1 MVICFNK
8 IDFAGC
14 NMIAMCVIKLYHRV
28 CRDELWHLDHSDVGH
43 HNKKYILVY
52 SRHILKTITAN
63 LKIHMQ
69 DVELFEIVLQQHR
82 MHKWGWEDFYWKIS
96 RIVMIW
102 NKNP

>member
-1 MVICFNK
+1 MFYK

-52 SRHILKTITAN
+52 SRHILKTTIGCFE
-63 LKIHMQ
+63 IPIQ
-69 DVELFEIVLQQHR
+69 DVGFEQLYYGNR
-82 MHKWGWEDFYWKIS
+82 EMHTIGSKDFFSK
-96 RIVMIW
+96 
-102 NKNP
+102 